1 MNAKKER
8 NKKEFTNK
16 LENFGPLNLLK
27 QIDLHVVL
35 MLLLL
40 VFFFFYLICI
50 LRTLLAS
57 VIDLPSYLFTLS
69 SLAI

>member
-40 VFFFFYLICI
+40 VFFFFI
-50 LRTLLAS
+50 
-57 VIDLPSYLFTLS
+57 
-69 SLAI
+69 